1 VVCEGLLTRIP
12 HEIMITSPEQVKV
25 TAKNGNRATFE
36 IGPLMP
42 GYGATI
48 ANPLRRVLLSS
59 LEGAAITS
67 IKIKGVDHEF
77 SSISGVLED
86 VIEIIL
92 NIKKIKFRIHTDGPV
107 KLTIDHKGEGEVTAA
122 DIKTT
127 AEVEVINSDQHIATI
142 TDKKV
147 DFSVELDVEKGT
159 GYVPVEQRQKE
170 KLAIGVIAI
179 DAIFS
184 PVTLVNFKVEDVRVG
199 QRIDFNK
206 ITMEVETDGSI
217 EPEAAMKKAQET
229 GNRLPIG
236 VFYSNA
242 DRPTYDESEP
252 VLANGPLAKAAF
264 KPLDKDILLEF
275 V

>member
-1 VVCEGLLTRIP
+1 MMQT
-12 HEIMITSPEQVKV
+12 PEQVKV
-25 TAKNGNRATFE
+25 IAKEGNRATFE

-77 SSISGVLED
+77 SSITGVQED

-92 NIKKIKFRIHTDGPV
+92 NIKKIKFALHTDGPV
-107 KLTIDHKGEGEVTAA
+107 KLTIDVKGERAVTAA
-122 DIKTT
+122 DIQTN
-127 AEVEVINSDQHIATI
+127 ADVDVINADQHIATL
-142 TDKKV
+142 TDKKTEFV
-147 DFSVELDVEKGT
+147 VELDVEKGV

-184 PVTLVNFKVEDVRVG
+184 PVNLVNFKIENVRVG

-206 ITMEVETDGSI
+206 VTMEVETDGSM
-217 EPEAAMKKAQET
+217 EPEAAMKKA
-229 GNRLPIG
+229 
-236 VFYSNA
+236 
-242 DRPTYDESEP
+242 SEILIEHFKVVNEIAVP
-252 VLANGPLAKAAF
+252 EAPAKKEPKAKKAKAT
-264 KPLDKDILLEF
+264 K
-275 V
+275 